1 VKKRFSGE
9 LRALAGL
16 SLPLII
22 GQLAH
27 SGVGFTDT
35 VTVGRL
41 GSMELAAVALG
52 ASVYFFLFIFCSGVL
67 FSVAPSVSQA
77 YGADEPDG
85 MVLAVRQGVWL
96 ALFLAIP
103 IVVLLN
109 NAEPFLLLTGQDAAV
124 AAQAASYLKVI
135 SLGFI
140 PMILTVALRGFL
152 EGTGDTRPLMYILV
166 GGLLVKIALNAVLLT
181 GRGPFPELGIRGAA
195 FASACV
201 YVTEFLAAAYYI
213 SRRHRHLRVLVRL
226 GPPHRRM
233 LSELIRV
240 GIPIG
245 FTVGF
250 ESGLFTVAAFLMGRF
265 GAEELAAH
273 QVAVASTSMAFNIPL
288 ALGLATAVRVGQNV
302 GRNAAPAAALSAGT
316 GVVAALSVMCVT
328 ALTFLLFPAQVTGLY
343 LDTGDPGNA
352 GVIAWA
358 ITFLGYSAMFQLAD
372 GAQVAAAGALR
383 GYKDTAVP
391 MVISLFS
398 YWVVGLGGGL
408 LFAFRGGMGP
418 AGIWLGLAGGLT
430 FAAVLLGL
438 RLRWRVRQPL
448 RRRVVTG

>member
-1 VKKRFSGE
+1 MRE
-9 LRALAGL
+9 LAGL

-41 GSMELAAVALG
+41 GSTELAGVALG
-52 ASVYFFLFIFCSGVL
+52 ASLYFFLFIFCSGVL

-77 YGADEPDG
+77 YGAREPAG

-96 ALFLAIP
+96 ALFLSLP

-109 NAEPFLLLTGQDAAV
+109 FAEPFLLLTGQEAAV
-124 AAQAASYLKVI
+124 AALAASYLKVI

-140 PMILTVALRGFL
+140 PMLLTVALRGFL
-152 EGTGDTRPLMYILV
+152 EGTGDTRPLMFILI
-166 GGLLVKIALNAVLLT
+166 GGLLVKIALNSVLLT
-181 GRGPFPELGIRGAA
+181 GWGPFPALGIRGAA

-201 YVTEFLAAAYYI
+201 YVTEFLAAAFYL
-213 SRRHRHLRVLVRL
+213 SRRHPELRLLVRL
-226 GPPHRRM
+226 GRPHGRM
-233 LSELIRV
+233 LRELVRV
-240 GIPIG
+240 GVPIG

-273 QVAVASTSMAFNIPL
+273 QVALASTSMAFNIPL
-288 ALGLATAVRVGQNV
+288 ALGLSTAVRVGQNV
-302 GRNAAPAAALSAGT
+302 GRGAAPAAALSAVT
-316 GVVAALSVMCVT
+316 GIVAALAVMCVT
-328 ALTFLLFPAQVTGLY
+328 ALTFLLIPHQIVSLY
-343 LDTGDPGNA
+343 LDITDPGNA
-352 GVIAWA
+352 GVISWA
-358 ITFLGYSAMFQLAD
+358 VTFLGFAAMFQLAD

-391 MVISLFS
+391 MVISLVS
-398 YWVVGLGGGL
+398 YWFVGLGGGL
-408 LFAFRGGMGP
+408 LLAFPFGLGP
-418 AGIWLGLAGGLT
+418 SGIWLGLVAGLT
-430 FAAVLLGL
+430 VAAVLLAL
-438 RLRWRVRQPL
+438 RLRWRTRQPL
-448 RRRVVTG
+448 SRRLVTA